1 MEQEFAVPFP
11 AENWGF
17 DRVGVGE
24 AQSKQSLANLVYRCR
39 LNCRIAHD
47 AALSYLF
54 APCFELRLY
63 QHYDLPGLR
72 RSAEPRKAGGDHR
85 RQNQGSGNKRD
96 VHDHQVNRFADLF
109 RLSDSGH
116 WSSPQADPWILTET
130 EINLAVASVHCD
142 YTGCAALQETVRK
155 ASG

>member
-54 APCFELRLY
+54 APCFELRFY
-63 QHYDLPGLR
+63 QHYDLPVFRATEDPGKAEATTAGR
-72 RSAEPRKAGGDHR
+72 TRVAEMNETSMTTRST
-85 RQNQGSGNKRD
+85 GSPTC
-96 VHDHQVNRFADLF
+96 
-109 RLSDSGH
+109 SG
-116 WSSPQADPWILTET
+116 
-130 EINLAVASVHCD
+130 
-142 YTGCAALQETVRK
+142 VR
-155 ASG
+155 